1 MAKFNAFLTAICLC
15 GLIALSVTAWSTI
28 QRFNEQLRSVSKWVA
43 TIDKMVAATEKTQSR
58 HERSI
63 LDLLQRQKA
72 PGSNL
77 DGSGRKPKV
86 TMFGDESCGPCNQWW
101 SSEAPKWSDQ
111 GWEVEKRPYELKR
124 PIPYFRVFDGTRE
137 FWVWDPLTIDSY
149 NKARGSQ

>member
-15 GLIALSVTAWSTI
+15 GLIALSVTAWGTI
-28 QRFNEQLRSVSKWVA
+28 QRVNDQLRSVSKWVA
-43 TIDKMVAATEKTQSR
+43 TIDKMVAANEKTQSR

-72 PGSNL
+72 PKSNL
-77 DGSGRKPKV
+77 DGSSLKPKV

-101 SSEAPKWSDQ
+101 FSEAPKWIDQ